1 MFFNAESRVWCDMK
15 RNENIDRTKSVKQR
29 VRLITL
35 LLCAAAIG
43 MGGCVATKDRAV
55 GQVDHPAQA
64 IARAVTNH
72 FPTSL
77 YRLSEG
83 DSMEVMYLTR
93 PKETSAP
100 YKLQVKDLIDVEFTY
115 HPEMNRS
122 VRVRPDGRISIPRKK
137 DVSVAGMAPD
147 QVSAMLKQVYSDLL
161 KDPEITI
168 TVREFGA
175 KLDELQKALAT
186 APYGQARL
194 VTIRPDGR
202 ISVPMIADVQAA
214 GRTVPQLT
222 EALNKEYQHLIS
234 DMNISVLLRDVVGNL
249 VFVDGQVEKPGVFT
263 MKGPTTVQQAI
274 AMANGTKTT
283 AEPRS
288 VLVMN
293 KGSNG
298 QIVPKTVDLT
308 RITGGTDYVL
318 SKNDLVYV
326 PRSLISRADVW
337 VDQNISQLLLFKGW
351 SFGLSSQ
358 AGRQSNR

>member
-1 MFFNAESRVWCDMK
+1 MAMV
-15 RNENIDRTKSVKQR
+15 
-29 VRLITL
+29 
-35 LLCAAAIG
+35 LCSAAICLS
-43 MGGCVATKDRAV
+43 GCVATKDRAV
-55 GQVDHPAQA
+55 GQIDHPAATIASA
-64 IARAVTNH
+64 ITNH

-77 YRLSEG
+77 YHLSEG
-83 DSMEVMYLTR
+83 DSLEVMYLTR

-100 YKLQVKDLIDVEFTY
+100 YKLQVKDAIDIEFTY
-115 HPEMNRS
+115 HPEMNRT

-137 DVSVAGMAPD
+137 DVSVAGMTPD
-147 QVSAMLKQVYSDLL
+147 QVSAMLKQMYSDLL
-161 KDPEITI
+161 KDPEITV

-202 ISVPMIADVQAA
+202 ISVPLIADVQAA

-274 AMANGTKTT
+274 AMANGTKPT

-288 VLVMN
+288 VLVLN
-293 KGSNG
+293 KNAKGN
-298 QIVPKTVDLT
+298 IIPKTVDLT

-326 PRSLISRADVW
+326 PRSLISRADIW
-337 VDQNISQLLLFKGW
+337 VDQNVKQLLLFNGW
-351 SFGLSSQ
+351 SLGLGTQ
-358 AGRQSNR
+358 AGRQGTR

>member
-1 MFFNAESRVWCDMK
+1 MKTIANVNNRESIK
-15 RNENIDRTKSVKQR
+15 RKLYLVGMT
-29 VRLITL
+29 LGLATFIT
-35 LLCAAAIG
+35 
-43 MGGCVATKDRAV
+43 GGCVTTKDRAV
-55 GQVDHPAQA
+55 GQIDHPAKA
-64 IARAVTNH
+64 IASAITNH

-77 YRLSEG
+77 YHLSEG
-83 DSMEVMYLTR
+83 DSLEIMYLTR
-93 PKETSAP
+93 PKETSTP
-100 YKLQVKDLIDVEFTY
+100 YKLQVKDAIDVEFTY
-115 HPEMNRS
+115 HPEMNRT

-137 DVSVAGMAPD
+137 DVSVAGMTPD

-214 GRTVPQLT
+214 GQTVPQLT
-222 EALNKEYQHLIS
+222 ETLNKSYQHLIS

-249 VFVDGQVEKPGVFT
+249 VFVDGQVTKPGVFT

-274 AMANGTKTT
+274 AMANGTTPT

-288 VLVMN
+288 VLVLN
-293 KGSNG
+293 KSANG

-318 SKNDLVYV
+318 RKDDLVYV
-326 PRSLISRADVW
+326 PRSLISRADIW
-337 VDQNISQLLLFKGW
+337 VDQNIKQLLLFNGW
-351 SFGLSSQ
+351 SLGMGTNVGRSSS
-358 AGRQSNR
+358 R

>member
-1 MFFNAESRVWCDMK
+1 MK
-15 RNENIDRTKSVKQR
+15 TIENVDRTKSVKQR
-29 VRLITL
+29 VRLNTL
-35 LLCAAAIG
+35 LLCAAAIS

-55 GQVDHPAQA
+55 GQVDHTARSIASA
-64 IARAVTNH
+64 ITNH

-137 DVSVAGMAPD
+137 DVSVAGMTPD
-147 QVSAMLKQVYSDLL
+147 QISAMLKQTYSDLL

-202 ISVPMIADVQAA
+202 ISVPMISDVQAA
-214 GRTVPQLT
+214 GLTVPKLT
-222 EALNKEYQHLIS
+222 ENLNTAYHGLIA

-249 VFVDGQVEKPGVFT
+249 IFVDGQVEKPGVFT

-288 VLVMN
+288 VLVIN
-293 KGSNG
+293 KDARG
-298 QIVPKTVDLT
+298 QMIPKTVDLT

-337 VDQNISQLLLFKGW
+337 VDQNIKQLLLFNGW
-351 SFGLSSQ
+351 SFGMSTN
-358 AGRQSNR
+358 AGRQTTR

>member
-1 MFFNAESRVWCDMK
+1 MNTT
-15 RNENIDRTKSVKQR
+15 ENIYINKSVKQIL
-29 VRLITL
+29 RLVTL
-35 LLCAAAIG
+35 ALCASAIL
-43 MGGCVATKDRAV
+43 MSGCVTTKDRAV
-55 GQVDHPAQA
+55 GQIDHPAQA
-64 IARAVTNH
+64 IARAITNH

-77 YRLSEG
+77 YQLSEG
-83 DSMEVMYLTR
+83 DSLEIMYLTQ

-100 YKLQVKDLIDVEFTY
+100 YKLQVKDAIDIEFTY
-115 HPEMNRS
+115 HPEMNRT

-137 DVSVAGMAPD
+137 DVSIAGMTPD
-147 QVSAMLKQVYSDLL
+147 QVSAMLKRSYSDLL
-161 KDPEITI
+161 KDPEITV

-202 ISVPMIADVQAA
+202 ISVPLIADVQAA

-222 EALNKEYQHLIS
+222 EALNRGYQNLIS

-274 AMANGTKTT
+274 AMANGTKAT

-288 VLVMN
+288 VLVLN
-293 KGSNG
+293 KDAKG
-298 QIVPKTVDLT
+298 QIKPKTVDLT
-308 RITGGTDYVL
+308 RITGGTDYIL
-318 SKNDLVYV
+318 NKNDLVYV
-326 PRSLISRADVW
+326 PRSMISRADVW
-337 VDQNISQLLLFKGW
+337 VDQNIKQLLLFNGW
-351 SFGLSSQ
+351 SLGLSTQ
-358 AGRQSNR
+358 AGRQGQR

>member
-1 MFFNAESRVWCDMK
+1 MSTIT
-15 RNENIDRTKSVKQR
+15 NIGREKSIEPILRFV
-29 VRLITL
+29 TL
-35 LLCAAAIG
+35 VICAAAITLS
-43 MGGCVATKDRAV
+43 GCVVTKDRAV

-64 IARAVTNH
+64 IASAITNH

-77 YRLSEG
+77 YQLSEG

-100 YKLQVKDLIDVEFTY
+100 YKLQVKDAIDIEFTY
-115 HPEMNRS
+115 HPEMNRT

-137 DVSVAGMAPD
+137 DVSVAGMTPD
-147 QVSAMLKQVYSDLL
+147 QVSAMLKQMYSDLL
-161 KDPEITI
+161 KDPEITV

-202 ISVPMIADVQAA
+202 ISVPLIADVQAA

-222 EALNKEYQHLIS
+222 EALNREYQHLIS
-234 DMNISVLLRDVVGNL
+234 DMSISVLLRDVVGNL

-274 AMANGTKTT
+274 AMANGTKPT

-288 VLVMN
+288 VLVLN
-293 KGSNG
+293 KNAKGN
-298 QIVPKTVDLT
+298 IIPKTVDLT

-337 VDQNISQLLLFKGW
+337 VDQNIKQLLLFNGW
-351 SFGLSSQ
+351 SLGMSTQ
-358 AGRQSNR
+358 AGRQTTR

>member
-1 MFFNAESRVWCDMK
+1 M
-15 RNENIDRTKSVKQR
+15 RTKKILDRAVSVKPK
-29 VRLITL
+29 VVLVAMA
-35 LLCAAAIG
+35 LCFGAIVLN
-43 MGGCVATKDRAV
+43 GCVATKDRAV
-55 GQVDHPAQA
+55 GMIDHPAKA
-64 IARAVTNH
+64 IASAVTGH

-83 DSMEVMYLTR
+83 DSLEVMYLTR
-93 PKETSAP
+93 PKETSTP

-137 DVSVAGMAPD
+137 DISVGGMTPD
-147 QVSAMLKQVYSDLL
+147 QTSAMLKQVYSDLL
-161 KDPEITI
+161 KDPEITV
-168 TVREFGA
+168 TVREFGV
-175 KLDELQKALAT
+175 KLDEIQKALAT

-214 GRTVPQLT
+214 GLTVPQLT
-222 EALNKEYQHLIS
+222 EDLNKSYVSLIS
-234 DMNISVLLRDVVGNL
+234 DVNISVLLRDVVGNL
-249 VFVDGQVEKPGVFT
+249 VFVDGQVAKPGVFT

-274 AMANGTKTT
+274 AMANGTTTT

-288 VLVMN
+288 VLVLN
-293 KGSNG
+293 KDARG

-308 RITGGTDYVL
+308 SITGGTDYDL
-318 SKNDLVYV
+318 NKNDLVYV
-326 PRSLISRADVW
+326 PRSLISRADIW

-351 SFGLSSQ
+351 SFGLSST
-358 AGRQSNR
+358 AGRQSSR

>member
-1 MFFNAESRVWCDMK
+1 MK
-15 RNENIDRTKSVKQR
+15 AIDNVNTKNSGKQMLR
-29 VRLITL
+29 FVTL
-35 LLCAAAIG
+35 VLCAAAMG
-43 MGGCVATKDRAV
+43 VGGCVATKDRAV
-55 GQVDHPAQA
+55 GQIDHPANA
-64 IARAVTNH
+64 IASAITNH

-77 YRLSEG
+77 YQLSEG
-83 DSMEVMYLTR
+83 DSMEIMYLTR

-137 DVSVAGMAPD
+137 DVSVAGMSPD
-147 QVSAMLKQVYSDLL
+147 QVSAMLKQVYADLL

-202 ISVPMIADVQAA
+202 ISVPMIADIQAA

-222 EALNKEYQHLIS
+222 ETLNKEYQHLIS

-249 VFVDGQVEKPGVFT
+249 IFVDGQVAKPGVFT

-274 AMANGTKTT
+274 AMANGTTTT

-288 VLVMN
+288 VLVLN
-293 KGSNG
+293 KNAKG
-298 QIVPKTVDLT
+298 QIIPKTVDLT
-308 RITGGTDYVL
+308 SITGGTDYVL
-318 SKNDLVYV
+318 NKNDLVYV
-326 PRSLISRADVW
+326 PRSLISRADIW

-351 SFGLSSQ
+351 SFGLSST
-358 AGRQSNR
+358 AGRQSTR